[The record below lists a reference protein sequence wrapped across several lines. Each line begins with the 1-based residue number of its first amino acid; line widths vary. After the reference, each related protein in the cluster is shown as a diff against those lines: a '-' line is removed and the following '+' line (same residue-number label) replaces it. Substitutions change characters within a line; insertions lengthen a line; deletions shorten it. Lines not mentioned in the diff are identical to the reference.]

1 MLIVCMTLSA
11 AADVLSILLGARLLP
26 GSTFHVTSP
35 MPPDTS
41 YHFTFSALPPPTW
54 LNKYGPSPIPPL
66 WRRTPPI
73 HPARHFHRGG
83 GATRRRLL
91 MVK

>member
-41 YHFTFSALPPPTW
+41 YHFTFSA
-54 LNKYGPSPIPPL
+54 
-66 WRRTPPI
+66 TPPAHLVAQVRAI
-73 HPARHFHRGG
+73 PDTTIVEED
-83 GATRRRLL
+83 AT
-91 MVK
+91 